1 MADLKQRLGAI
12 ASSSSGMA
20 AQAAK
25 KIEDS
30 KKKKKSRLDSIMT
43 QIRGS
48 RPQKKK

>member
-20 AQAAK
+20 AQAAR

-30 KKKKKSRLDSIMT
+30 KKKKKSRLDSIMSEM
-43 QIRGS
+43 QSS
-48 RPQKKK
+48 RKQKTK